1 MSHLGSGLNRYR
13 DAVSSEIWIS
23 DAYLRSS
30 MPRTQGVLDLLGRVR
45 HPGPRLIADLGCG
58 PGNNTELI
66 AQRWPEAL
74 VIGVDSSSNMIAA
87 ARERERP
94 GRLEFR
100 QADLTEWQPGPSFDI
115 VLLNAVL
122 QWIPDHWALL
132 PRLAA
137 LLAPGGVLGF
147 QMPGRLPGWSPNVYV
162 LDIAREM
169 TDEPQWRDQL
179 SGVYTSHDL
188 LDPMGYITALGD
200 LGLRAEAWETRYAYP
215 LTGGGRLVEHAS
227 GAVLRPALA
236 SLAPQAAERFLAEFS
251 RRVGL
256 ACPPQVIGGESV
268 EVFHQSRVFAV
279 GQS

>member
-1 MSHLGSGLNRYR
+1 M
-13 DAVSSEIWIS
+13 VSSAIWVP

-30 MPRTQGVLDLLGRVR
+30 TPRTQAVLDLLGRVR
-45 HPGPRLIADLGCG
+45 HPGPRVIADLGCG
-58 PGNNTELI
+58 PGNNTELV

-74 VIGVDSSSNMIAA
+74 VIGVDSSAEMISA

-94 GRLEFR
+94 GHLEFR
-100 QADLTEWQPGPSFDI
+100 QADLTQWQPDGLFDI

-122 QWIPDHWALL
+122 QWIPNHIALL

-147 QMPGRLPGWSPNVYV
+147 QMPGRLPGRSSVYV

-169 TDEPQWRDQL
+169 TGEPEWRDKL
-179 SGVYTSHDL
+179 TDVYTSHDL
-188 LDPMGYITALGD
+188 LDPVGYIVALGD
-200 LGLRAEAWETRYAYP
+200 LGLRAEAWETRCAYP
-215 LTGGGRLVEHAS
+215 LTGGGRLVEYAS

-236 SLAPQAAERFLAEFS
+236 PLRPEEAARFLAEFS
-251 RRVGL
+251 RRVSL
-256 ACPPQVIGGESV
+256 AFPPRVIGGESV
-268 EVFHQSRVFAV
+268 EVLTQSRVFAV

>member
-1 MSHLGSGLNRYR
+1 
-13 DAVSSEIWIS
+13 VSSEIWIS
-23 DAYLRSS
+23 DAYLRAS

-66 AQRWPEAL
+66 ALRWPEAL
-74 VIGVDSSSNMIAA
+74 VIGVDSSTDMIAA

-94 GRLEFR
+94 GHLEFR
-100 QADLTEWQPGPSFDI
+100 QGDLTEWQSDGTFDI

-122 QWIPDHWALL
+122 QWIPNHITLL

-147 QMPGRLPGWSPNVYV
+147 QMPGRPRGRSSRDYL
-162 LDIAREM
+162 LDIAR
-169 TDEPQWRDQL
+169 DLAGEPEWRDKL
-179 SGVYTSHDL
+179 SDAYTDHDL
-188 LDPMGYITALGD
+188 LDPVGYITALGD
-200 LGLRAEAWETRYAYP
+200 LGLRAEGWETRYAYP
-215 LTGGGRLVEHAS
+215 LTGGNRLVEYAS

-236 SLAPQAAERFLAEFS
+236 PLTPEETERFLAEFS
-251 RRVGL
+251 RRVSL
-256 ACPPQVIGGESV
+256 AWPPRVIGGESV
-268 EVFHQSRVFAV
+268 EVLHLSRVFAV